1 MVEHIL
7 NLRIA
12 GIVQET
18 ATAASFLLED
28 TTGNDIVYK
37 PGQFLTLIFNHGL
50 HEVRRSY
57 SISSPPGSSKQVR
70 ITVKR
75 VHNGEVSRLL
85 LDHYHTGDILK
96 AALPAGMFVLDD
108 NKADKARD
116 IFFFAAGSGISP
128 VFSLLTSIL
137 HNTRNTSVVLAYQN
151 HSEKETIFR
160 SELEEIAGKF
170 TDRFKW
176 YDFVSYPEAGGH
188 SSMRLNNEILE
199 ALIPAATRCQP
210 ADTVFFVCGPPSFMR
225 MCQFT
230 ILLMGYRAAQVK
242 KEYFVINTPPP
253 PPLIVNPVERMVKVE
268 GAGADIHF
276 TTVYPKTILESALEK
291 GIALPYSCRGGRCS
305 TCVAKCA
312 SGEVVMS
319 MNDVLTEADIRNGL
333 VLTCVGYAVTDIV
346 LTYRQG

>member
-1 MVEHIL
+1 MIEHIL

-57 SISSPPGSSKQVR
+57 SISSPPGSGKQVR

-75 VHNGEVSRLL
+75 VHNGEISRLL

-116 IFFFAAGSGISP
+116 IFFLAAGSGISP

-137 HNTRNTSVVLAYQN
+137 NNTRNTSVILAYQN

-160 SELEEIAGKF
+160 PELEEIAGKF
-170 TDRFKW
+170 THRFKW

-199 ALIPAATRCQP
+199 ALIPAVTRYLP

-253 PPLIVNPVERMVKVE
+253 PPLIVNPVERMVEVE
-268 GAGADIHF
+268 GTGEDIHF

-291 GIALPYSCRGGRCS
+291 GVALPYSCRGGRCS
-305 TCVAKCA
+305 TCVAKCIR
-312 SGEVVMS
+312 GEVVMS

-333 VLTCVGYAVTDIV
+333 VLTCVGYAVTDIA